1 MWSILFSS
9 FFLSSGLAVPQAPD
23 DPKPAPCC
31 FTNPQYA
38 GICRVEPAADET
50 CGQILEYLNNPQSQG
65 KSYCGNTIVR
75 GGWTTTR
82 CDPEPPPQ
90 P

>member
-9 FFLSSGLAVPQAPD
+9 LFLATAAPASD

-31 FTNPQYA
+31 FTNPQYSGVCA
-38 GICRVEPAADET
+38 VQPSADES
-50 CGQILEYLNNPQSQG
+50 CGQILDYLNNPQSQG
-65 KSYCGNTIVR
+65 KSYCGNTMVR
-75 GGWTTTR
+75 GGWATKT
-82 CDPEPPPQ
+82 CEPEAPPQ